1 MESCRNPIGILM
13 ESSWKI
19 PLKFPSTGTC
29 LQLFYLNCRLLKPG
43 MDGHYAVVLDL
54 VWDSASSDS
63 TPRIDVET
71 IAVAGYDPDEE
82 LANDVARAYS
92 VLDPLLKVI

>member
-1 MESCRNPIGILM
+1 
-13 ESSWKI
+13 
-19 PLKFPSTGTC
+19 
-29 LQLFYLNCRLLKPG
+29 

-82 LANDVARAYS
+82 LANDVNRAYS
-92 VLDPLLKVI
+92 VLDPLLKVS

>member
-1 MESCRNPIGILM
+1 
-13 ESSWKI
+13 
-19 PLKFPSTGTC
+19 
-29 LQLFYLNCRLLKPG
+29 

-82 LANDVARAYS
+82 LANDVTRAYS
-92 VLDPLLKVI
+92 VLDPLLKVS

>member
-1 MESCRNPIGILM
+1 
-13 ESSWKI
+13 
-19 PLKFPSTGTC
+19 
-29 LQLFYLNCRLLKPG
+29 

-82 LANDVARAYS
+82 LANDVTRAYS
-92 VLDPLLKVI
+92 VLDPLLKAI

>member
-1 MESCRNPIGILM
+1 
-13 ESSWKI
+13 
-19 PLKFPSTGTC
+19 
-29 LQLFYLNCRLLKPG
+29 

-54 VWDSASSDS
+54 VWDSASSES

-82 LANDVARAYS
+82 LANDVTRAYS
-92 VLDPLLKVI
+92 VLDPLLKVS

>member
-1 MESCRNPIGILM
+1 
-13 ESSWKI
+13 
-19 PLKFPSTGTC
+19 
-29 LQLFYLNCRLLKPG
+29 
-43 MDGHYAVVLDL
+43 MDGHYAIVMDL

-71 IAVAGYDPDEE
+71 IAVADYDPDEE

-92 VLDPLLKVI
+92 VLDPLLKVS

>member
-1 MESCRNPIGILM
+1 
-13 ESSWKI
+13 
-19 PLKFPSTGTC
+19 
-29 LQLFYLNCRLLKPG
+29 

-54 VWDSASSDS
+54 LWDSASSDS

-82 LANDVARAYS
+82 LANDVTKAYS
-92 VLDPLLKVI
+92 VLDPLLKVS